1 MREGFPSFDR
11 PMPTMVHASAS
22 PLRRLPPTGA
32 SCKAKETAA
41 VYLELK
47 SWLVDYRFLPG
58 ERLHIADLA
67 ERLGVSSTPVRE
79 ALNRLHAEEFLL
91 SVPNKGFFSKVL
103 SLREMADLL
112 DMAKVLLRNAM
123 DGHAGN
129 CGADIAEAAAAMA
142 EAASAPRPHGNLAHE
157 VEALFERIVNLA
169 RNEVMTTVMRNVND
183 RTHYVRTLYLA
194 VPGRIAEVGAE
205 MSVLTDALGRDDRR
219 AAADMLDRHFT
230 RLADAMPELVKE
242 GISRRYTA

>member
-11 PMPTMVHASAS
+11 PMPAMLHAPTS
-22 PLRRLPPTGA
+22 PLRSLSSAGS

-79 ALNRLHAEEFLL
+79 ALNRLHAEELLL

-103 SLREMADLL
+103 NLREMVDLL
-112 DMAKVLLRNAM
+112 DTAKVLLRSAI
-123 DGHAGN
+123 DSHDETRT
-129 CGADIAEAAAAMA
+129 DIAEAISAITD
-142 EAASAPRPHGNLAHE
+142 AASAPKPHANLAHA
-157 VEALFERIVNLA
+157 VETLFECIVNLA
-169 RNEVMTTVMRNVND
+169 RNEVMTAVMRNVND
-183 RTHYVRTLYLA
+183 RTHYVRMLDLA

-205 MSVLTDALGRDDRR
+205 MSALTDALGRRDRR
-219 AAADMLDRHFT
+219 GAADTLDLHFG
-230 RLADAMPELVKE
+230 RLSEAMPELVKE